1 MCITSPYCHSAAY
14 QQLNLTG
21 LTGDPPF
28 KPKTCCLRRAVCVCV
43 CCTRGSREVGE
54 ITPGKSPM
62 HSLTTI

>member
-43 CCTRGSREVGE
+43 CVCVAHEEAERWVR
-54 ITPGKSPM
+54 
-62 HSLTTI
+62 